1 MGLIN
6 CPDCGK
12 QISERA
18 HTCIGCGAP
27 LSEPPPKALSNQ
39 NPLSSTLGACAK
51 CRMADKTQIV
61 RSVLLQDRSTTRES
75 GTIDL
80 KGKIVTSNH
89 GRFQTLLGPTWIPLT
104 GGLRRGSI
112 SKVDLAGTTQSHGTQ
127 LNDLVEEWN
136 SHLPQPDDTKKYK
149 TGMER
154 FKSALYCR
162 RCAVF
167 TISGKPFSI
176 TRAVIASFG
185 PRYLFERSF
194 AEFSKL
200 RPDVRILERHLSIS
214 GSRILLS
221 EDDLQKEFKAAQK
234 LLSHFGLVLVEK
246 YSGSTPDG
254 LETMRVS
261 VWQGLILKKY
271 RCTVLLGALSHNGD
285 SLLKVDGFV
294 VGRNRDGLE
303 EAYSKVVGALKV
315 S

>member
-27 LSEPPPKALSNQ
+27 LSEPPPQALSNQ
-39 NPLSSTLGACAK
+39 TPPSSTLGACAK

-80 KGKIVTSNH
+80 KGKIVT
-89 GRFQTLLGPTWIPLT
+89 RPVT
-104 GGLRRGSI
+104 GWLRRGSI
-112 SKVDLAGTTQSHGTQ
+112 SKVDLAGTTKSHGTQ

-176 TRAVIASFG
+176 TQAVIASFG
-185 PRYLFERSF
+185 SRYLFERSF

-221 EDDLQKEFKAAQK
+221 KDDLEKEFKASQK
-234 LLSHFGLVLVEK
+234 LLSHFGLLLVEK
-246 YSGSTPDG
+246 DSGSTPDG

-294 VGRNRDGLE
+294 VGRNRDGVE
-303 EAYSKVVGALKV
+303 EAYSMVVGALKV

>member
-27 LSEPPPKALSNQ
+27 LSEPPPQALSNQ
-39 NPLSSTLGACAK
+39 TPLSSTLGACAK

-89 GRFQTLLGPTWIPLT
+89 GPS
-104 GGLRRGSI
+104 GGLRQGSI
-112 SKVDLAGTTQSHGTQ
+112 SKVDLAGTTKSHGTQ

-176 TRAVIASFG
+176 TQAVIASFG
-185 PRYLFERSF
+185 SRYLFERSF

-200 RPDVRILERHLSIS
+200 RPDVGILERHLSIS

-221 EDDLQKEFKAAQK
+221 EDDLKKEFKASQK
-234 LLSHFGLVLVEK
+234 LLSHFGLVLVEND
-246 YSGSTPDG
+246 SGSTPDG

-294 VGRNRDGLE
+294 VGRNRDGVE

>member
-1 MGLIN
+1 
-6 CPDCGK
+6 
-12 QISERA
+12 
-18 HTCIGCGAP
+18 
-27 LSEPPPKALSNQ
+27 
-39 NPLSSTLGACAK
+39 
-51 CRMADKTQIV
+51 MADKTQIV

-80 KGKIVTSNH
+80 KGKIVT
-89 GRFQTLLGPTWIPLT
+89 RPLN
-104 GGLRRGSI
+104 GWLRRGSI
-112 SKVDLAGTTQSHGTQ
+112 SKVDLAGTTKSHGTQ

-176 TRAVIASFG
+176 TQAVIASFG
-185 PRYLFERSF
+185 SRYLFERSF

-221 EDDLQKEFKAAQK
+221 KDDLEKEFKASQK
-234 LLSHFGLVLVEK
+234 LLSHFGLLLVEK
-246 YSGSTPDG
+246 DSGSTPDG

-294 VGRNRDGLE
+294 VGRNRDGVE
-303 EAYSKVVGALKV
+303 EAYSMVVGALKV